1 MKTAMLVLAFLA
13 AGLSVVGIIL
23 SVKRI
28 ISERN
33 Q

>member
-1 MKTAMLVLAFLA
+1 MKTAMLVLAFIA